1 MRDITG
7 NVFGGDQMTAW
18 TLMSGPSRTTFVNPQ
33 AGLYDRIASVKA
45 IATDTP
51 IEGRIV
57 FTKRA
62 KFPKGLPRFTVMLES
77 VAAEFPKLGA
87 AELEIAV
94 AKYRPGWARLKE
106 AAKPSPHFR
115 NNPIACGLRPRFEN
129 QVHRRVHRAAEALEA
144 RARHHRSQARLAS
157 LRTQTHAA
165 FLRQRA
171 GRAQQRGCRVV
182 RAPDRIEILLDAIA
196 RVRLDDH
203 PGAIGRQRLQ
213 HVTRSGNRVAHVVQR
228 IEHRDE
234 LVRVATIVVGLADLE
249 GHVGEAGFARMPDRG
264 GNRLVVD
271 SRIR

>member
-1 MRDITG
+1 MNPPFGLTQVQLVLVVVGAVVVALLGLLRQSRSGWFAVAMRAASRASPPGPLTSCATCSSPMATAATIHLDFLLLTSRGIVVIDMRDITG

-106 AAKPSPHFR
+106 AAKPSPHFSAPR
-115 NNPIACGLRPRFEN
+115 RRSSSVASRRPADGSC
-129 QVHRRVHRAAEALEA
+129 AAA
-144 RARHHRSQARLAS
+144 AS
-157 LRTQTHAA
+157 LR
-165 FLRQRA
+165 
-171 GRAQQRGCRVV
+171 GN
-182 RAPDRIEILLDAIA
+182 RAPRGSRHAPPRPRAPREQSRA
-196 RVRLDDH
+196 RC
-203 PGAIGRQRLQ
+203 AA
-213 HVTRSGNRVAHVVQR
+213 SS
-228 IEHRDE
+228 
-234 LVRVATIVVGLADLE
+234 
-249 GHVGEAGFARMPDRG
+249 ARA
-264 GNRLVVD
+264 
-271 SRIR
+271 